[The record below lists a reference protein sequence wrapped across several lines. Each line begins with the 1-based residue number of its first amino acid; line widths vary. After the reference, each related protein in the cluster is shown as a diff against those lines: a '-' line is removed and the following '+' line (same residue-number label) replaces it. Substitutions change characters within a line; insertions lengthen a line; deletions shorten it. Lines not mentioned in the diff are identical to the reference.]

1 MRKRLIVH
9 LAMAV
14 AVALGLACH
23 YTNYP
28 VITDTFGPWDEAVL
42 DGQYDQAY
50 VVPSF
55 QFATIHTDGS
65 DELFTLVSQDWK
77 GDQWLYTYNNF
88 DPTADVIF
96 LDQLYCDP
104 NHAEDCWVAKSW
116 NPDLQEW
123 DPWDYPFTD
132 PPHDPYDNIRDYVGD
147 PDCSGYR
154 SLFYLWDDVRFGECG
169 SGIMSDPQ
177 GAAHEFALLEETT
190 FRGRTVY
197 SVPFDSQSARVIVTA
212 ADGHAEQMPIYG
224 SFEAYLDQDLRMV
237 LPVTPNLEYQQRW
250 IERFADEHG
259 AALRVNLLY
268 GSLDADFKLKV
279 ARR

>member
-1 MRKRLIVH
+1 MTNRLIIH
-9 LAMAV
+9 LTMALV
-14 AVALGLACH
+14 VALALACH
-23 YTNYP
+23 VSSYP

-50 VVPSF
+50 VVPTF
-55 QFATIHTDGS
+55 QGATIWSDGT

-88 DPTADVIF
+88 DPTGEVIF

-104 NHAEDCWVAKSW
+104 NHQEDCWIAKSW
-116 NPDLQEW
+116 NPDYPDRYPWNGEDAGNETD
-123 DPWDYPFTD
+123 DPFDAI
-132 PPHDPYDNIRDYVGD
+132 YDT
-147 PDCSGYR
+147 DCSGYR
-154 SLFYLWDDVRFGECG
+154 SLVFFVSYSVRSGECG